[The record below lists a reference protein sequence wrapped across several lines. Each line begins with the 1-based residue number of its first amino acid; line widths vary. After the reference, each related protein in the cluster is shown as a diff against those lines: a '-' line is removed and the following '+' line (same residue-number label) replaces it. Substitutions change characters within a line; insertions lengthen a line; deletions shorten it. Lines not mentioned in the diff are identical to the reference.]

1 MADKANDQLAG
12 IPPMDEW
19 GVFNAPVNARAMGG
33 GPRRA
38 QATKL
43 AYERDAAEQKLVE
56 WLVAQEMQAH
66 TAFIP
71 TVDGRMVRIAM
82 AFVDPKGEGADVE
95 RISDFSGG

>member
-1 MADKANDQLAG
+1 MAKKDEKDPLAG

-19 GVFNAPVNARAMGG
+19 GAFNAPVTRAMGG
-33 GPRRA
+33 GPGRA

-56 WLVAQEMQAH
+56 WLVAQGMQAH

-71 TVDGRMVRIAM
+71 TVDGRMVRITMEVVA
-82 AFVDPKGEGADVE
+82 
-95 RISDFSGG
+95 GG